1 MKALVLTEYNHFG
14 YRDVPDPQVG
24 PEDVLVEIKAC
35 GICGSDVHGM
45 DGSSG
50 RRLPPIIM
58 GHEAAGVI
66 ARLGDRVTGLEVGDR
81 VTFDSM
87 VSCGRCQF
95 CRRGAINLCQRRQV
109 LGVSCEEFRREGA
122 LAEYVAV
129 PQHIVYRL
137 PDGLALEHAAM
148 VEPLS
153 VAVHAVGRVAIRL
166 GDTALVV
173 GVGMIGQLIV
183 QVLRASGCGR
193 ILAVDLDRQR
203 LELACR
209 LGADEGFSPEQS
221 DVAAEVLRRTGGIG
235 ADAVFEAVG
244 LAATV
249 AAAMASVRKGGSVAL
264 VGNLA
269 PQVELPLQAVVTR
282 EVTLY
287 GSCAS
292 AGEYPACLEMIA
304 RGTVNVE
311 PLTSAVAPLAEGPEW
326 FRRLRQGEAGLMKV
340 LLSP

>member
-1 MKALVLTEYNHFG
+1 MKALVLTEYNHFE

-66 ARLGDRVTGLEVGDR
+66 ARLGDEVTGLEVGDR

-122 LAEYVAV
+122 FAEYVAV

-153 VAVHAVGRVAIRL
+153 VAVHAV
-166 GDTALVV
+166 
-173 GVGMIGQLIV
+173 
-183 QVLRASGCGR
+183 
-193 ILAVDLDRQR
+193 
-203 LELACR
+203 
-209 LGADEGFSPEQS
+209 
-221 DVAAEVLRRTGGIG
+221 
-235 ADAVFEAVG
+235 
-244 LAATV
+244 
-249 AAAMASVRKGGSVAL
+249 
-264 VGNLA
+264 
-269 PQVELPLQAVVTR
+269 
-282 EVTLY
+282 
-287 GSCAS
+287 
-292 AGEYPACLEMIA
+292 
-304 RGTVNVE
+304 
-311 PLTSAVAPLAEGPEW
+311 
-326 FRRLRQGEAGLMKV
+326 
-340 LLSP
+340 